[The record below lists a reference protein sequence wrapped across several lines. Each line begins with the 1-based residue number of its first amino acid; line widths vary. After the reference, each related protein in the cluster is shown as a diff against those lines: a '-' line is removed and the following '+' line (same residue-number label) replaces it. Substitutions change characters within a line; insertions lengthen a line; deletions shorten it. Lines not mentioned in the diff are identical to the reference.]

1 LAKFFKINK
10 NREGLGH
17 ITKKIW
23 ITGST
28 EQRHES
34 GRLKHARTEEN
45 VTIVDELVALL
56 NHEGQKQT
64 LYITRQISTKT
75 GLIQRSIVQIIRR
88 DFGLKCLLSS
98 NTPVAY
104 YC

>member
-1 LAKFFKINK
+1 MAKFLKINR

-17 ITKKIW
+17 STKKIW

-64 LYITRQISTKT
+64 LCITQQISTKT
-75 GLIQRSIVQIIRR
+75 CLIQHSIVQIICR
-88 DFGLKCLLSS
+88 DFGLKCLSFS
-98 NTPVAY
+98 NMPVA
-104 YC
+104 

>member
-1 LAKFFKINK
+1 M
-10 NREGLGH
+10 EELGH

-34 GRLKHARTEEN
+34 SRLKHARTEEN
-45 VTIVDELVALL
+45 VTTVDELVALL

-64 LYITRQISTKT
+64 LCITRQISTKT
-75 GLIQRSIVQIIRR
+75 GLIQHSIV
-88 DFGLKCLLSS
+88 
-98 NTPVAY
+98 
-104 YC
+104 

>member
-1 LAKFFKINK
+1 M
-10 NREGLGH
+10 GH

-28 EQRHES
+28 EQRRES

-45 VTIVDELVALL
+45 MTTVDELVALL

-64 LYITRQISTKT
+64 LCITHQISTKM
-75 GLIQRSIVQIIRR
+75 GLIQHSIVQIICC
-88 DFGLKCLLSS
+88 DFGLRCLSS
-98 NTPVAY
+98 SNMPVA
-104 YC
+104 